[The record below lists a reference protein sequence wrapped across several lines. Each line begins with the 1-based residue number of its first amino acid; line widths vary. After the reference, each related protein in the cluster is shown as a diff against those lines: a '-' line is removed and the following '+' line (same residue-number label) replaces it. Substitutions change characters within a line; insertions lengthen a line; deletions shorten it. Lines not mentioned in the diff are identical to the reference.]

1 MLTLYSLKL
10 LQKAIENQKMAK
22 SKKTKLNRKNLLKSK
37 EFWIENMRTE
47 LYNMVQNY
55 MDENNLSRKELAE
68 ELGFSKGYISQIL
81 NGDSDHRI
89 SKMVSLAI
97 ALGKAPYLYL
107 KDLDKVL
114 DADKNNQG
122 IYIDFEELEYRE

>member
-1 MLTLYSLKL
+1 
-10 LQKAIENQKMAK
+10 MAK